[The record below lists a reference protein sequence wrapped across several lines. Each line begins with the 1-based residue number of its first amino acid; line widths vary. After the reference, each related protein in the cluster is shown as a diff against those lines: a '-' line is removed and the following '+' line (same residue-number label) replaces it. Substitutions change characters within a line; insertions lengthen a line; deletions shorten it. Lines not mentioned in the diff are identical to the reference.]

1 MSSTRRTS
9 RQDLS
14 LDESDVADDIANI
27 DEETSIAGLEDEFLT
42 LRDVQDDLERV
53 EAKFQQAKDVKRGLY
68 DVYVEAYEAQD
79 SYEPFDNVED
89 IAKRELRVNETLLR
103 GIKTARETVED
114 LRDATSFLRDLYDGK
129 TLENIETLID
139 WYDSVLVE
147 FDDVIAKSIDLNR
160 SFRNRQGEMDAP
172 DHTAIKTFLNKKT
185 SEIDHVCQVLL
196 DLEYGYNQSRL
207 NWSTMKAVIQDIDEE
222 RNLVIDLNAAF
233 IPLNA
238 IAFSQAE
245 SPTEF
250 WLSLIAVIC
259 NALAV
264 AEASLIRPEWDN
276 LKDEIHLGN
285 WEALQQHVS

>member
-1 MSSTRRTS
+1 
-9 RQDLS
+9 
-14 LDESDVADDIANI
+14 
-27 DEETSIAGLEDEFLT
+27 
-42 LRDVQDDLERV
+42 
-53 EAKFQQAKDVKRGLY
+53 
-68 DVYVEAYEAQD
+68 
-79 SYEPFDNVED
+79 
-89 IAKRELRVNETLLR
+89 
-103 GIKTARETVED
+103 
-114 LRDATSFLRDLYDGK
+114 
-129 TLENIETLID
+129 
-139 WYDSVLVE
+139 
-147 FDDVIAKSIDLNR
+147 
-160 SFRNRQGEMDAP
+160 
-172 DHTAIKTFLNKKT
+172 
-185 SEIDHVCQVLL
+185 
-196 DLEYGYNQSRL
+196 
-207 NWSTMKAVIQDIDEE
+207 MKAVIQDIDEE

>member
-160 SFRNRQGEMDAP
+160 SFRNQED
-172 DHTAIKTFLNKKT
+172 
-185 SEIDHVCQVLL
+185 
-196 DLEYGYNQSRL
+196 
-207 NWSTMKAVIQDIDEE
+207 
-222 RNLVIDLNAAF
+222 
-233 IPLNA
+233 
-238 IAFSQAE
+238 
-245 SPTEF
+245 
-250 WLSLIAVIC
+250 
-259 NALAV
+259 
-264 AEASLIRPEWDN
+264 
-276 LKDEIHLGN
+276 
-285 WEALQQHVS
+285 